1 MPNWCSNN
9 AEFNNEDVAEVA
21 KLEAHLKMLDENKEA
36 RDENGLLAFFVPRPV
51 EESENWYNWNVA
63 NWGTK
68 WESEDAYLLFERDIE
83 GKEELKE
90 IAYRFDTAWGPAIDW
105 QKKVTKDYPGIIFH
119 LWYEETGMGFCGT
132 LTNFAGET
140 VEEVESVLLRIDTE
154 PMRVD
159 VPWTL
164 NPAPTLVL
172 PEMLRPVPPIM
183 SPLTPRPPTTLN
195 APEVEDVAFVFESI
209 DTDPIKVDVP

>member
-1 MPNWCSNN
+1 MLCTLSPEPILAVPDILKPVPPLISPLTPKPPTTLN
-9 AEFNNEDVAEVA
+9 APEVEEVELVFESIDTA
-21 KLEAHLKMLDENKEA
+21 PIKVEVDWTLKPEPINTELVTLKPVPMLTLPDT
-36 RDENGLLAFFVPRPV
+36 PRP
-51 EESENWYNWNVA
+51 
-63 NWGTK
+63 
-68 WESEDAYLLFERDIE
+68 
-83 GKEELKE
+83 
-90 IAYRFDTAWGPAIDW
+90 P
-105 QKKVTKDYPGIIFH
+105 VTVNAPEVD
-119 LWYEETGMGFCGT
+119 
-132 LTNFAGET
+132 
-140 VEEVESVLLRIDTE
+140 EVESVLLRIDTE

-209 DTDPIKVDVP
+209 DTAPIKVDVP